1 MFSERVLSRIV
12 ASMNKRYLDL
22 EHTDDTDYPAPKPG
36 MDYMLYLH
44 VPFCQRLCPYCSFN
58 RFPFSEERCVPYFDS
73 LRQEMRMIKERG
85 YDFKSLYVGGGTP
98 TIMLDELCETLD
110 LARDLFSIEE
120 VSSEMNP
127 NHLIPEYIEKLKPRV
142 QRLSV
147 GVQSF
152 DDDIL
157 KQMDRYD
164 KYGSAAEI
172 IERLKSVEGMFDNL
186 NIDMIFN
193 LPSQNEDMLRHDLE
207 CIMDVKANQ
216 TTFYPIMASPVV
228 EKKMRETI
236 GEVSYEREYDFYRI
250 IDETLT
256 GGENPMFTHG
266 SAWTFNSKQM
276 NMIDEYVVDY
286 EEYPALGSGGLT
298 YLDGK
303 LYINTFSLRE
313 YNERIAAGH
322 LSVGGVH
329 AFTDKDRMR
338 YRFMMSLFGMRL
350 DKRRFEEDFGTSVEK
365 GLPMETAF
373 MKRVGAFD
381 IDDDFEI
388 TLTPKGRYLLVAMM
402 RQFFIGVNGVRDAAR
417 AALPPDEREL
427 IFG

>member
-1 MFSERVLSRIV
+1 MLSERMLSRV
-12 ASMNKRYLDL
+12 VRSMNKHYLDL
-22 EHTDDTDYPAPKPG
+22 EKTDDATYPAPKPG
-36 MDYMLYLH
+36 TDYMLYLH

-58 RFPFSEERCVPYFDS
+58 RFPFSEERCVPYFES

-152 DDDIL
+152 DDGIL

-164 KYGSAAEI
+164 KYGSADEI

-186 NIDMIFN
+186 NVDMIFN
-193 LPSQNEDMLRHDLE
+193 LPSETEAILRHDLE

-228 EKKMRETI
+228 ERKLRETI
-236 GEVSYEREYDFYRI
+236 GNVDYSREGDFYRI

-256 GGENPMFTHG
+256 GGQHPMFTHG

-276 NMIDEYVVDY
+276 DMIDEYVVDY

-298 YLDGK
+298 YLDGT
-303 LYINTFSLRE
+303 LYINTFSLGE
-313 YNERIAAGH
+313 YHDKIASGH
-322 LSVGGVH
+322 LSVVGAH
-329 AFTDKDRMR
+329 KFEEKDRMR

-350 DKRRFEEDFGTSVEK
+350 DKRQFEEDFGISVEK
-365 GLPMETAF
+365 GLPLETAF

-381 IDDDFEI
+381 VDDEFEI
-388 TLTPKGRYLLVAMM
+388 TLTPKGRYLMVAMM
-402 RQFFIGVNGVRDAAR
+402 RQFFIGVNGVRDKAR

-427 IFG
+427 LFG